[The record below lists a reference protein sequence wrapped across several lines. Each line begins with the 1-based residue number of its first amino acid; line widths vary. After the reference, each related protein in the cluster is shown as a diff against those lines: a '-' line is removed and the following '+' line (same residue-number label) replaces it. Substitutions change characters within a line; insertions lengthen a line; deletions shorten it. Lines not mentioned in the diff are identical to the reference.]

1 MEAAMAITIV
11 RRLYFYAAA
20 FIGLQMLAAGA
31 RELLGTLLE
40 RLLAPPAL
48 SPADQA
54 AVQLSASAALL
65 LIGLPLWAIHW
76 WVVQRGAASAEEQR
90 STLRRLYMYLVML
103 VAMLFVL
110 FSLRDLLDALV
121 SGEGLN
127 LVGDQLSAASA
138 TLAVYGSI
146 WLYHWRVVSQD
157 RQDVEQTGG
166 PATLRRWYMVIVQAV
181 SLAVATYAAVD
192 LLSRL
197 LQLALTTAIGAAL
210 GAGAAVAGL
219 IAGLAIWLPHHL
231 WARRLIEAPS
241 PLQADEARSALRQ
254 IYSALLV
261 AATAIAELGG
271 LTTMVYAALLAA
283 FGETAWSAV
292 ITDHTQALAV
302 ALVVAPL
309 WVYHRRQMIEEA
321 TFSDLP
327 ARDETA
333 ERMFS
338 YLMAAVGLG
347 ALFFGLGGLLATLLR
362 MGLAPDVLGAS
373 WREPLSLYL
382 ALALV
387 ALPVY
392 ALTMRSIERRVR
404 STPAEERAL
413 SRRIYLYA
421 GLLFGIVATVIAAVA
436 LVRLVL
442 EALLGTPEPGFLA
455 EVGRWTGYTLVGGAI
470 AVAHVLLLRRGGAAQ
485 RETGAGMTIAVVADE
500 PLRQALLNALGREL
514 PEATARSAGAGDPTV
529 AAILDGADVLIAGLA
544 DVLDGP
550 LAAPARVFSGRRL
563 LLAGQAPGYEV
574 IGARRREDALVRE
587 VIQHLRS
594 ASQTA
599 PAAPPA
605 PQAVS

>member
-1 MEAAMAITIV
+1 MAVTIV

-48 SPADQA
+48 GPAEQA

-76 WVVQRGAASAEEQR
+76 RVVQRGAARAEEQR
-90 STLRRLYMYLVML
+90 SSLRRLYLYLVLL
-103 VAMLFVL
+103 VAVLFVL
-110 FSLRDLLDALV
+110 FGLRALLDALV
-121 SGEGLN
+121 SGEGLS
-127 LVGDQLSAASA
+127 LVGDQLSTAIA
-138 TLAVYGSI
+138 TLVVHGPI
-146 WLYHWRVVSQD
+146 WLYHWRVAGQD
-157 RQDVEQTGG
+157 RRDVEQAGG

-181 SLAVATYAAVD
+181 SLAVAAYAAVD
-192 LLSRL
+192 LLSQLFQL
-197 LQLALTTAIGAAL
+197 LLTTAIGAAS

-219 IAGLAIWLPHHL
+219 VAGLAIWLPHHL
-231 WARRLIEAPS
+231 WARRLVEAPS

-254 IYSALLV
+254 VYSALLV

-271 LTTMVYAALLAA
+271 LATMVYAVLLAA

-292 ITDHTQALAV
+292 IADHTQALGVVLV
-302 ALVVAPL
+302 AAPL
-309 WVYHRRQMIEEA
+309 WAYHRRQMIEEA
-321 TFSDLP
+321 TFSNLP
-327 ARDETA
+327 ARGETA
-333 ERMFS
+333 ERMFG
-338 YLMAAVGLG
+338 YLMAAVGLV

-362 MGLAPDVLGAS
+362 MGLAPDVLGS
-373 WREPLSLYL
+373 GWREPLSLYL

-404 STPAEERAL
+404 GAPAEERAL

-421 GLLFGIVATVIAAVA
+421 ALLFGIVATVIAAVA
-436 LVRLVL
+436 LVRLAL
-442 EALLGTPEPGFLA
+442 EALLSAPEPDFLA
-455 EVGRWTGYTLVGGAI
+455 EVGRWAGYTLVGGAI
-470 AVAHVLLLRRGGAAQ
+470 AVAHALLLRRGGAAQ
-485 RETGAGMTIAVVADE
+485 RETGAGMIIAVVADE
-500 PLRQALLNALGREL
+500 PLRQALLTALGREL
-514 PEATARSAGAGDPTV
+514 SEATIRSAGVGDPTL
-529 AAILDGADVLIAGLA
+529 AATLDGADVLIVRLA

-550 LAAPARVFSGRRL
+550 LAAPARAFGGRRV

-574 IGARRREDALVRE
+574 IGAHRREDALVRE

-594 ASQTA
+594 APQTA
-599 PAAPPA
+599 PVGPPA
-605 PQAVS
+605 PQAAS